1 MDFQNPNHLVAA
13 IQKIRAQFHEN
24 SYSAPLSVKQE
35 ETIRNDPPI
44 GPLWVSKFSVSESK
58 DDTSRDAL
66 LRLVDAP
73 NVNKIPYDPP
83 DWAPLD
89 LEWVG
94 YRSNVKKDT
103 PEPSISE
110 EEKFKNLMAETKS
123 PLSILYLYGGFFV
136 QNTPPVYYKTVGKLA
151 QGTGAKVLMVKQRLA
166 PQNPFPA
173 ALLDVFQAYLTLINP
188 PPGSPDEPIS
198 PSSIFQ
204 PKSLFSALLSP
215 VADIAGAFPSFERN
229 AHCDIYPLPIEKLP
243 YLERRFPTDHIWP
256 TKPPRAN
263 FYCEAGML
271 AHPLVSTAIA
281 DDLSGSCPMW
291 IGMGKEQAQNCSR
304 MVVQEAHR
312 AGVSVTLREYECMLH
327 TFFTVFPG
335 APESKQIYKKW
346 MQAILQF
353 GKEEQ
358 TPSSATFVRARGLK
372 EETLDLENLVDLS
385 LEEARKITWEKTKLY
400 KVPAYHQEGGRSNL
414 EGKKP
419 HSLIEEI
426 HNTALRIFQSHYK
439 ISKLP
444 RMSPPYPAHY
454 QIRGT

>member
-1 MDFQNPNHLVAA
+1 MDFQNPKHLVAA
-13 IQKIRAQFHEN
+13 IKQIRAQFHEN
-24 SYSAPLSVKQE
+24 SYSAPLSVKQD

-44 GPLWVSKFSVSESK
+44 GPLWVSKFSVSEST

-66 LRLVDAP
+66 LRLVDEA
-73 NVNKIPYDPP
+73 NVHKIPYDRP
-83 DWAPLD
+83 DSAPLD

-110 EEKFKNLMAETKS
+110 EEKFKNLTAETKS
-123 PLSILYLYGGFFV
+123 SLTILYLYGGFFV

-151 QGTGAKVLMVKQRLA
+151 QGTGAKVLMVRQRLA

-188 PPGSPDEPIS
+188 PPGSPHEPVP
-198 PSSIFQ
+198 PSSIVIAGDSSGGCLALSVLQVILQLQRQEANVKFHGTTIQ
-204 PKSLFSALLSP
+204 FSSSSPIVPAGIALLSP

-281 DDLSGSCPMW
+281 DDWSGSCPMW
-291 IGMGKEQAQNCSR
+291 IGMGQEQAQDCSR

-312 AGVSVTLREYECMLH
+312 AGVSVTLREYESMLH
-327 TFFTVFPG
+327 TFFAVFPG
-335 APESKQIYKKW
+335 APQSKQIYEKW
-346 MQAILQF
+346 MQAIVQF
-353 GKEEQ
+353 GKGEQ
-358 TPSSATFVRARGLK
+358 TSSSATFVRARGLK
-372 EETLDLENLVDLS
+372 EETLDLDNLVDLS

-414 EGKKP
+414 
-419 HSLIEEI
+419 
-426 HNTALRIFQSHYK
+426 
-439 ISKLP
+439 
-444 RMSPPYPAHY
+444 
-454 QIRGT
+454 